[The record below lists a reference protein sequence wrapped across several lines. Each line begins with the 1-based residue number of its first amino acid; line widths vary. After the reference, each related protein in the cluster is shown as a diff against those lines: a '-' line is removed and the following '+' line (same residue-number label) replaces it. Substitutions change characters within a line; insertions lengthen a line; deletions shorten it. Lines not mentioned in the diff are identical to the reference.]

1 MPCVLVDDLDVEC
14 MTCDFCRLW
23 PWRSPTCTRL
33 FVHLSLQELAA
44 AALAAA
50 LATAALATAR
60 AAAALATAAR
70 LQYGIEWCRL
80 SWRRVFYRQW
90 LSMPVVECP
99 GTAALSLTDASQ
111 IPGQR
116 AGRGA
121 QLLSQ
126 PGTKIE
132 YMVATNALVL
142 HAECFSP
149 L

>member
-50 LATAALATAR
+50 LATAALATA
-60 AAAALATAAR
+60 ALAYAALATAADAT
-70 LQYGIEWCRL
+70 
-80 SWRRVFYRQW
+80 VA
-90 LSMPVVECP
+90 PV
-99 GTAALSLTDASQ
+99 TASLAT
-111 IPGQR
+111 
-116 AGRGA
+116 AG
-121 QLLSQ
+121 LLSPPLPCRYPRRCRQ
-126 PGTKIE
+126 A
-132 YMVATNALVL
+132 VNHAVL
-142 HAECFSP
+142 

>member
-1 MPCVLVDDLDVEC
+1 MRPRGLRPSARRHDGQQASHDAAAPASSTATLA
-14 MTCDFCRLW
+14 
-23 PWRSPTCTRL
+23 PAA
-33 FVHLSLQELAA
+33 LAA
-44 AALAAA
+44 AYPAALAAA
-50 LATAALATAR
+50 LASAALATAR